1 MPPKQKPK
9 PKGSAPANRRYKAV
23 EPLQQTTFPE
33 KTKRVTRNHGKKDG
47 TMLAR
52 QDTLTQMDWVQLY
65 EKEEQEEE
73 IEDDIQD
80 SEGDYEEEETKRT
93 TKRRKTMGGEQV
105 TEKKKE
111 PKNRRRTLGEE
122 GRTPSFS
129 TQTITQLD
137 YWSLSAAPEEPEND
151 EDASNYDIQVSSP
164 PVVQPPRRS
173 PRKVLQSSTSASTE
187 LMPPP
192 QTPKHRKLLEIPSS
206 QSPATPT
213 SSQFGGSS
221 RKRSPLKEQSANI
234 AVPFSLRSNT
244 YKSAGK
250 LPRLKVEDTYDT
262 GTDESQ
268 VSRTPSKPSSP
279 VKTVRFDVPDPSQEL
294 LYEKTPV
301 KQESTTQRAISL
313 SPMRQRGTPASS
325 SIKLE
330 IFDSDE
336 EEDEDEEVQESQVVT
351 DTPVKIEYIDED
363 DVILGD
369 TDQDIVEG
377 SRQDIADVENDI
389 VQKIGNGKESDLPET
404 LYGDIGAETQSHVE
418 RIMSSSSLS
427 DPKEDTPLS
436 EDIPVSYDRSQSSR
450 SSPIAPRY
458 TQKNQLRATQY
469 TQTQQT
475 QFGKTQYPES
485 QRLSTQQLEAM
496 APRSA
501 GSDIFI
507 SIYPTHAENIISR
520 KKNHEFRSYTF
531 PATVSRIWIYQTKPL
546 STLTHMAVIS
556 SSKNPGEITTPDGIG
571 NAEFNSGVT
580 RSKFAYEILE
590 LYALANPMTFE
601 ELKSRQWFRAA
612 PQKYAR
618 VPPAVLGELIANLQ
632 PPLFT
637 RSISTSSLSTA
648 KSLKDVHSTPPP
660 SLHRTSSRSTESQ
673 EVQDQISLNIQQF
686 SQAPPSS
693 PPTSTAAP
701 TVHVPS
707 SQNRSIRPSQATTVD
722 YTQTQ
727 MHSTPHNH
735 PKESPI
741 PDLIPE
747 SPMKSIPSS
756 SRAST
761 PVEML
766 PLTNS
771 RGGRR
776 MIGIE
781 TQSEDHIENEDEE
794 GEEALPIPSAR
805 SKELDSEIES
815 QSEGEDEQEEINEVN
830 EETHE
835 NDQNT
840 INDSGQNEPQQAQ
853 DQAEAIESSPPQP
866 YSLIRSSQFMSRSQM
881 MREQDSLMGGELF
894 VPPGMMGS
902 EIKSW
907 GEVGDSE
914 EEDDD
919 L

>member
-47 TMLAR
+47 TKLAR

-93 TKRRKTMGGEQV
+93 TKRRRTMGGEQV
-105 TEKKKE
+105 TKKKKE

-151 EDASNYDIQVSSP
+151 DDASIYDIQVSSP

-294 LYEKTPV
+294 LHEETPV

-336 EEDEDEEVQESQVVT
+336 EEDEDEEVHEPQVVT

-369 TDQDIVEG
+369 TDQ
-377 SRQDIADVENDI
+377 
-389 VQKIGNGKESDLPET
+389 
-404 LYGDIGAETQSHVE
+404 DIGAETQSHVE

-436 EDIPVSYDRSQSSR
+436 EDIPVSYERSQSSR

-458 TQKNQLRATQY
+458 TWKNQLRATQY

-507 SIYPTHAENIISR
+507 SIYPTHVENIISR
-520 KKNHEFRSYTF
+520 KKSHEFRSYTF

-618 VPPAVLGELIANLQ
+618 VPPAVLGELLANLQ

-648 KSLKDVHSTPPP
+648 KSLEDVHSTPPP

-686 SQAPPSS
+686 SQARPSS

-701 TVHVPS
+701 TVHVS
-707 SQNRSIRPSQATTVD
+707 SSQATTVD

-727 MHSTPHNH
+727 MPSTPHNH
-735 PKESPI
+735 TKESPI

-747 SPMKSIPSS
+747 SPMNSIPSF

-766 PLTNS
+766 PLINS

-781 TQSEDHIENEDEE
+781 TQSEDDIESEDEE
-794 GEEALPIPSAR
+794 GEEALPIYSAR
-805 SKELDSEIES
+805 SKKLDNEIES

-830 EETHE
+830 DETHE

-840 INDSGQNEPQQAQ
+840 INDSGQNGAQQAQ

-914 EEDDD
+914 EEEEEDDD